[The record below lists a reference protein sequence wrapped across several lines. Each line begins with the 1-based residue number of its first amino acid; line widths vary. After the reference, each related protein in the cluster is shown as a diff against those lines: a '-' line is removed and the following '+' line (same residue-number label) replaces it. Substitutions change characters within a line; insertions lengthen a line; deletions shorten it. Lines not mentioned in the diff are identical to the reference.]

1 MRIDLARARTIAI
14 VGNGSIR
21 ADVATQID
29 TCDLVIRMNHAPLCG
44 VAGRRTDILVLNRH
58 SIRRQFEK
66 RPTNRLA
73 MRGAEEIWLG
83 FDGFASPLE
92 DSRLNTMANGRPF
105 RMLPKT
111 DALKQQ
117 IAVHW
122 GDWTMVVPSLGALTL
137 DTVVRE
143 STADIRLFGFDH
155 AGWGGHSWSLEKQWF
170 DAVRPDRVRR
180 ITGTAAPLAP
190 AHRHSIERGVGLI
203 QNRFRRVIRKL
214 RAN

>member
-1 MRIDLARARTIAI
+1 
-14 VGNGSIR
+14 
-21 ADVATQID
+21 
-29 TCDLVIRMNHAPLCG
+29 
-44 VAGRRTDILVLNRH
+44 
-58 SIRRQFEK
+58 
-66 RPTNRLA
+66 

-155 AGWGGHSWSLEKQWF
+155 AGWNGLYVG
-170 DAVRPDRVRR
+170 AV
-180 ITGTAAPLAP
+180 IAALQILA
-190 AHRHSIERGVGLI
+190 
-203 QNRFRRVIRKL
+203 Q
-214 RAN
+214 